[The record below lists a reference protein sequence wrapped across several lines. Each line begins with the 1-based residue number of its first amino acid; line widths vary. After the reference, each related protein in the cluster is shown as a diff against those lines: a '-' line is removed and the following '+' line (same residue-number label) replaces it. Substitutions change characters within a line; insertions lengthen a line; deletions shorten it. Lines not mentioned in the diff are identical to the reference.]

1 MGVGG
6 GGGDIQLFS
15 IRSCPRRSPLSKSVI
30 VWALTYNEREEG
42 RGEGGG
48 GVDGEQ

>member
-1 MGVGG
+1 MGVGGGGG

-30 VWALTYNEREEG
+30 VWALTYNEREGGGG
-42 RGEGGG
+42 RGEE
-48 GVDGEQ
+48 GEQ